1 MTISSRKRQAF
12 SPMPPSRT
20 GSRRAARRSVATTSA
35 RGRERTPPT
44 IGPVLGIAPMPQS
57 AMADPAM
64 TEVLAV
70 AGRIEIAQIAQSAQV
85 ESQQR

>member
-12 SPMPPSRT
+12 PSMLPSRT
-20 GSRRAARRSVATTSA
+20 GSRRAAHGSLATASA
-35 RGRERTPPT
+35 RERERTPPT

-57 AMADPAM
+57 ATADPAI

-70 AGRIEIAQIAQSAQV
+70 AGRIEIAQLAQSAQT
-85 ESQQR
+85 ESRRR